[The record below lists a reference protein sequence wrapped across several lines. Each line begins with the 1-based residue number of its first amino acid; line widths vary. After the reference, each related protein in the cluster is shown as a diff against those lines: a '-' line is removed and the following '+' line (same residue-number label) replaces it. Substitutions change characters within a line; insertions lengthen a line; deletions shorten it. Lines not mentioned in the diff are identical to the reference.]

1 MRTYEVGLVSR
12 LFLNIEDVKEYVVNS
27 KELANHINSMANVEC
42 HEVAPTAELK
52 RLAEIIGE
60 ALRKKRGGE
69 R

>member
-1 MRTYEVGLVSR
+1 MD
-12 LFLNIEDVKEYVVNS
+12 NIYINSKAKEEAEDVKEYVVNS
-27 KELANHINSMANVEC
+27 KELAMHINSMANVEC